1 MSDRGLGVRV
11 VHEGRIAVIGLGAAG
26 LSACLAAAELGWS
39 VIGFDRSTI
48 GGEAAASA
56 GRSKIIRFGYT
67 DPFYAELMRDTRP
80 RWERLERDTGSPLIN
95 LCGML
100 HFGVG
105 GATGTDAVIES
116 LERSGQDCEIL
127 AAAQTS
133 GRTGLHLRTG
143 EIGVYE
149 RNAGMMTPASV
160 FQALSAR
167 ASALGVT
174 LHENTAVSAIDDTG
188 ACVTVMT
195 SNGPVIVDRVIIA
208 AGGQFGRFAPAAASQ
223 LTVTRQYQIV
233 CGSPELV
240 ASGHSCSWMDVT
252 ADEWYGMVNAGSGI
266 HIMGVH
272 EPATVVDPDQP
283 IDDAELRQSVEV
295 QLEYLRERLALN
307 SRQLTLREVRTCHYT
322 NTASKDFVIDRL
334 PGGST
339 VLLSACSGHGF
350 KFTIT
355 SGYLAAQLACTDAPP
370 VPRFQLS
377 AVSSKA

>member
-1 MSDRGLGVRV
+1 MHTGRV
-11 VHEGRIAVIGLGAAG
+11 AVIGLGAAG

-48 GGEAAASA
+48 GADAAASA

-80 RWERLERDTGSPLIN
+80 RWERLEHDTGTSLID

-100 HFGVG
+100 HFGIG
-105 GATGTDAVIES
+105 GESGTDAVIAS

-127 AAAQTS
+127 TGGASAT
-133 GRTGLHLRTG
+133 RTGLRLRAG

-149 RNAGMMTPASV
+149 RSAGMMTPASV
-160 FQALSAR
+160 LPALAVRAR
-167 ASALGVT
+167 ALGVT
-174 LHENTAVSAIDDTG
+174 LREHAAVSAIDETG
-188 ACVTVMT
+188 GAVTVVT
-195 SNGPVIVDRVIIA
+195 SDGPVRVDRVIIA
-208 AGGQFGRFAPAAASQ
+208 AGGQFGRFAPAAAARI
-223 LTVTRQYQIV
+223 TVTRQYQIV
-233 CGSPELV
+233 CESTEPIAG
-240 ASGHSCSWMDVT
+240 GRGCSWMDVT
-252 ADEWYGMVNAGSGI
+252 ADEWYGMVNAGNGVQ
-266 HIMGVH
+266 IMGVH
-272 EPATVVDPDQP
+272 EPATIVDADQP
-283 IDDAELRQSVEV
+283 IEDAELKASVDA

-322 NTASKDFVIDRL
+322 NTAAKDFVIDRL
-334 PGGST
+334 PGGVA

-355 SGYLAAQLACTDAPP
+355 SGHLAAQLACTDAAP

-377 AVSSKA
+377 AASTEARP

>member
-1 MSDRGLGVRV
+1 M
-11 VHEGRIAVIGLGAAG
+11 VHEGRVAVIGLGAAG

-39 VIGFDRSTI
+39 VIGFDRCTI
-48 GGEAAASA
+48 GADSAASA

-80 RWERLERDTGSPLIN
+80 RWERLEHDTGTSLID

-105 GATGTDAVIES
+105 GGTGTGAVIES

-127 AAAQTS
+127 TGGEAAT
-133 GRTGLHLRTG
+133 RTGLHLRAG

-149 RNAGMMTPASV
+149 RNAGMMTPVSV
-160 FQALSAR
+160 LHALAAR
-167 ASALGVT
+167 ATALGVT
-174 LHENTAVSAIDDTG
+174 LRENAAVSAIDDTG
-188 ACVTVMT
+188 ESVTVVT
-195 SNGPVIVDRVIIA
+195 SDGPVHVDRVIIA
-208 AGGQFGRFAPAAASQ
+208 AGGQFGRFAPAAAAH

-233 CGSPELV
+233 CDSTEPV
-240 ASGHSCSWMDVT
+240 AGGRGCSWMDVT
-252 ADEWYGMVNAGSGI
+252 ADEWYGMVNAGNGVQ
-266 HIMGVH
+266 IMGVH
-272 EPATVVDPDQP
+272 EPATIVDADQP
-283 IDDAELRQSVEV
+283 IEDADLKASVDV

-322 NTASKDFVIDRL
+322 NTAAKDFVIDRL
-334 PGGST
+334 PGGSA

-355 SGYLAAQLACTDAPP
+355 SGHLAAQLACTDAAP

-377 AVSSKA
+377 ALSTEAQP